1 MSAYIVSNKTI
12 SAIAKAFTIYG
23 TVYHAAN
30 YFPKPSMIKTR
41 GSEIIDIGQSLLD
54 QNYASVNARYC
65 EKTQAPK
72 FFFEDVEINEGVAV
86 GCINCYIYQAC
97 ETPDFE
103 TSELYYSLKRL
114 KDRILE
120 RFINKAGQEIPWGIY

>member
-12 SAIAKAFTIYG
+12 SAIAKAFVTYG
-23 TVYHAAN
+23 TVYRASN
-30 YFPKPSMIKTR
+30 YFPKHSMIKTLR
-41 GSEIIDIGQSLLD
+41 SEITDIGQSLLN

-97 ETPDFE
+97 ETPCFE
-103 TSELYYSLKRL
+103 TSDLYYSLKRL

-120 RFINKAGQEIPWGIY
+120 RLINKAGQEIPWGID